1 MRFAVE
7 FVAPERGEGAVV
19 GTHSTT
25 MSSEHEQQR
34 SRLHGEQTEQP
45 SDEPWTDLELTIPH
59 NRSPTAIVSLVEC
72 ALVELTHEDVGAEVV
87 STSVAGEKRTQYI
100 AIDDVGQRFQ
110 KRYFDERHGRHE
122 TTVSRETVR
131 DELVS
136 RLTHQSSLGGEVGQN
151 DVDGAQDR
159 FCVKPAR
166 ELRF

>member
-1 MRFAVE
+1 
-7 FVAPERGEGAVV
+7 
-19 GTHSTT
+19 

-34 SRLHGEQTEQP
+34 SRLHAEQTEQP

-59 NRSPTAIVSLVEC
+59 NRSPTAVVSLVEC
-72 ALVELTHEDVGAEVV
+72 ALVELTHEDVGAEIV
-87 STSVAGEKRTQYI
+87 STSVAGVKRTQYI
-100 AIDDVGQRFQ
+100 ATDDVGQRFQ
-110 KRYFDERHGRHE
+110 KRYFDERLGQHE

-151 DVDGAQDR
+151 DVDGGQDS

-166 ELRF
+166 ELRFQE

>member
-1 MRFAVE
+1 
-7 FVAPERGEGAVV
+7 
-19 GTHSTT
+19 

-34 SRLHGEQTEQP
+34 SRLHGEQTEQQ

-72 ALVELTHEDVGAEVV
+72 ALVELTHEDVGAEFV
-87 STSVAGEKRTQYI
+87 STSVAGMKRTQYI

-110 KRYFDERHGRHE
+110 KRYFDERLGRHE
-122 TTVSRETVR
+122 TTVSREAVR

-159 FCVKPAR
+159 FRVKPAR
-166 ELRF
+166 ELRFQERCFNQH